1 MSHIFDGR
9 RRRWGKE
16 FAFQQKHCKLEN
28 SMWHY
33 TVQQYSKPFQQPE
46 DRILTNTDTVQARQQ
61 ATHNSYHSGL
71 WSVMAYG
78 VLENSKTFVYIFSIE
93 LIPGNLNQPTQS
105 LTDPWGPHPA
115 RSSNKLSL
123 KQS

>member
-71 WSVMAYG
+71 WSVM
-78 VLENSKTFVYIFSIE
+78 E
-93 LIPGNLNQPTQS
+93 LAGEQQNIC
-105 LTDPWGPHPA
+105 
-115 RSSNKLSL
+115 
-123 KQS
+123 